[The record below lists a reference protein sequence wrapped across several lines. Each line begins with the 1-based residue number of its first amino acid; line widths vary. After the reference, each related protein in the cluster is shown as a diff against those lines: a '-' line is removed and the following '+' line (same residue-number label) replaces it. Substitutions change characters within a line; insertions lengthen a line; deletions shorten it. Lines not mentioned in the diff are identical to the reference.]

1 MNQVNT
7 IKMITLL
14 NGDSWLKEE
23 LITQMYDDNFYYNTL
38 GVDKAL
44 STSSLSQLLDSQE
57 DFLRYLKGKKQKESD
72 ALRMGK
78 LVHWAYLEPKKFY
91 SLKFVDTERTN
102 SKAYTEAVQEYGAEN
117 VFKEKEQRIAEHY
130 IDRLNNKEKLK
141 QIRKNCEV
149 EVPAIKELL
158 GIPIRGKADMIDNE
172 CLYDLKTTRVNPS
185 GFNWWKVRDMNYD
198 LQAFIY
204 CQLFERDYFAWIP
217 LNKMNSRVGIRYASR
232 ELIESGEE
240 KFYKAIEVYKTKF
253 QGKTIEEI
261 EDALSMDLD
270 EDVINKP

>member
-1 MNQVNT
+1 MKQVNT
-7 IKMITLL
+7 INMITLL
-14 NGDSWLKEE
+14 NGESWRIEE
-23 LITQMYDDNFYYNTL
+23 LTAQMYDDNFYYNSL
-38 GVDKAL
+38 GIDKAL

-57 DFLRYLKGKKQKESD
+57 DFLRSLKGKKQKESD

-91 SLKFVDTERTN
+91 ALKFVDTDRTN
-102 SKAYTEAVQEYGAEN
+102 SKAYTEAVQQYGAEN
-117 VFKEKEQRIAEHY
+117 VFKEKEQRIVEHY

-141 QIRKNCEV
+141 QIRKNSEV

-158 GIPIRGKADMIDNE
+158 GIPIRGKADMIDSK

-270 EDVINKP
+270 EGVINKP

>member
-1 MNQVNT
+1 
-7 IKMITLL
+7 
-14 NGDSWLKEE
+14 
-23 LITQMYDDNFYYNTL
+23 
-38 GVDKAL
+38 
-44 STSSLSQLLDSQE
+44 
-57 DFLRYLKGKKQKESD
+57 
-72 ALRMGK
+72 
-78 LVHWAYLEPKKFY
+78 
-91 SLKFVDTERTN
+91 
-102 SKAYTEAVQEYGAEN
+102 
-117 VFKEKEQRIAEHY
+117 
-130 IDRLNNKEKLK
+130 
-141 QIRKNCEV
+141 
-149 EVPAIKELL
+149 
-158 GIPIRGKADMIDNE
+158 MIDDE